1 MKHENPDTKC
11 EFTLPTATLGLGA
24 EFPAK
29 KTSAFESF
37 AQTEIAMNRRPL
49 VLFAL
54 IVASFVASACA
65 DISAPHRDG
74 DCSGYIDLTG
84 ACVGR

>member
-1 MKHENPDTKC
+1 M
-11 EFTLPTATLGLGA
+11 L
-24 EFPAK
+24 PAK
-29 KTSAFESF
+29 KTAAPIP

-49 VLFAL
+49 VLLAL

-74 DCSGYIDLTG
+74 DCSGYIDLSG
-84 ACVGR
+84 RCVE